1 MRRHVDH
8 LVASRNGRKDQEIKV
23 CAQKHLYHAGKKHGV
38 SEAAIYIWRKRFGGM
53 DVSDARRLRE
63 LEAENARLK
72 KIVAQQMLDHDA
84 LKDLLSKKW

>member
-1 MRRHVDH
+1 MKGKRYSTEQIIGI
-8 LVASRNGRKDQEIKV
+8 LKEIEAGASVAETAR
-23 CAQKHLYHAGKKHGV
+23 KHGV

>member
-1 MRRHVDH
+1 MKGKRYSTEQIIGI
-8 LVASRNGRKDQEIKV
+8 LKEIEAGASVADTAR
-23 CAQKHLYHAGKKHGV
+23 KHGV